1 MPPVNRVFGNNPDP
15 FSSRQAGLQYYLKHV
30 GESLQPGKVDLS
42 SKITLHGQEISVKEK
57 AGVLSVDILGSSY
70 LDTPNYATDELALE
84 LRLLDRSIKR
94 QEGAIKKVILN
105 FHNVDFMSTGAIG
118 FLFPLRKSLSSQGV
132 ELELN
137 GIQPQLYDVFKITKL
152 TEIFT
157 MHPLDRKSVHDES
170 QDHAQTQKF
179 KNPPPETFSGAFIK
193 VTHVTDRRRQPQYE
207 EIKVE
212 RLIDKLAYKRT
223 DCKGHLVSLKSD
235 RYVDDDL
242 SSYKLKDD
250 LLKFMGELEE
260 FSFVEISFLGADY
273 VEPHVAETIKLLER
287 KLRKLNGSLV
297 LSDMSEDLQGSSF
310 GMVVR
315 HLSKLRNSSLTL
327 IAA

>member
-1 MPPVNRVFGNNPDP
+1 MPPVNRIFGNNPDP

-30 GESLQPGKVDLS
+30 GESLQPGKIDLS
-42 SKITLHGQEISVKEK
+42 SKITFHGQEISVKEK
-57 AGVLSVDILGSSY
+57 DGVLSVDILGSSY

-105 FHNVDFMSTGAIG
+105 FHNVDFMSTGGIG
-118 FLFPLRKSLSSQGV
+118 FLFVLRKSLNIQGI

-137 GIQPQLYDVFKITKL
+137 GVQPQLYDVFKVTKL
-152 TEIFT
+152 NQIFNI
-157 MHPLDRKSVHDES
+157 HPLDRKPVRNEN
-170 QDHAQTQKF
+170 QDQAQEF
-179 KNPPPETFSGAFIK
+179 KNPPVETFNGVFIK
-193 VTHVTDRRRQPQYE
+193 VTHLTDTRRQPQYE

-212 RLIDKLAYKRT
+212 RLIDKLAYKKT
-223 DCKGHLVSLKSD
+223 DCKGHLISLKSD
-235 RYVDDDL
+235 RYIDDDL

-260 FSFVEISFLGADY
+260 FSFVEISFLGIDY
-273 VEPHVAETIKLLER
+273 VESHVAETIKLLER